1 MTCPLALF
9 LLFALALAILAGLV
23 GVALGVL
30 ATGPIRDVANE
41 GDRDD

>member
-9 LLFALALAILAGLV
+9 FGAILAGLV
-23 GVALGVL
+23 GVALGAL
-30 ATGPIRDVANE
+30 AAGPMRDVASE